1 VALAAGVV
9 LAAAVLASGL
19 VDLMPPRCSVYPHCR
34 AASASQAWQPTVEVA
49 RVAVAAVEAVQFSVV
64 EAPVLKEV
72 LLVEVVA

>member
-1 VALAAGVV
+1 
-9 LAAAVLASGL
+9 
-19 VDLMPPRCSVYPHCR
+19 
-34 AASASQAWQPTVEVA
+34 VEVA